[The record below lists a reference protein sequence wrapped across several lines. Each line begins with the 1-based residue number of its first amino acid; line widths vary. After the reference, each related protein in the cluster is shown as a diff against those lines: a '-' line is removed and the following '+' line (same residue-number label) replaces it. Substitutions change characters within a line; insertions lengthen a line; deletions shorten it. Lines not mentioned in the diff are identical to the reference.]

1 MASWLDESLEWV
13 AEDLLNMDYISD
25 EDDWREFSE
34 FMTDNA
40 ERFFIE
46 KNLMA
51 LT

>member
-1 MASWLDESLEWV
+1 MAWLDEKLEWV

-25 EDDWREFSE
+25 EDDWNEFQE
-34 FMTDNA
+34 FMQDNA

-46 KNLMA
+46 KNLMD